1 MIDVFK
7 STKSCWDE
15 ITNFTYKIHGV
26 ETVTLNADFQWNRVK
41 TNSVKQSPCRW
52 ETNQEIPRPLW
63 SPKLFTSP
71 RPEPDESN
79 PHLPTVF
86 P

>member
-26 ETVTLNADFQWNRVK
+26 ETVTLNADFQ
-41 TNSVKQSPCRW
+41 
-52 ETNQEIPRPLW
+52 
-63 SPKLFTSP
+63 
-71 RPEPDESN
+71 
-79 PHLPTVF
+79 
-86 P
+86 